1 MLWIDLRMMN
11 CGKQKAK
18 KKTTLSKMKKM
29 IIMMSSLDAQRKNF
43 MKILEEKATRRTL
56 MDFEREFI
64 HDVIFLYREMHSISG
79 VLLIALVFWRH
90 VL

>member
-29 IIMMSSLDAQRKNF
+29 IIMMSSSLDAQRKNL
-43 MKILEEKATRRTL
+43 MKILEEKAMRRTL
-56 MDFEREFI
+56 MDFESSFSRNPGQ
-64 HDVIFLYREMHSISG
+64 S
-79 VLLIALVFWRH
+79 
-90 VL
+90 